1 MSFTSSAFRFLS
13 LPPEIRLSVYRAL
26 WLVPIRFSHEQ
37 HQEEAKQPIQ
47 ASHQLQLV
55 TTFKNLAGSCRQ
67 IRDELWYEFATRV
80 LPRTQIHLGSAYE
93 TPTPSP
99 AALTNHRIFKELQ
112 SSAYFAQNLQHV
124 SLHCSGCDDGRA
136 RYRPQIKPWACLKWL
151 TTLPNLRTMEVVFT
165 DPLYLPV
172 KQLTTAPIAPPPPSA
187 PGPVV
192 VEEAAAEEVPEEVPE
207 DERGPEYDDESDEEW
222 GPEWGSPEDQQ
233 GPNVF
238 DAFFCPDCWET
249 FTVLPESLEK
259 VVFRVWCP
267 ENPEDE
273 DHPDAADEMWEV
285 TEYFHRTR
293 IEEAAASRSGCWR
306 RFRGAVVDDSA
317 KPREYEF
324 PYHVGAIDVEWPL
337 SERL

>member
-1 MSFTSSAFRFLS
+1 MPSTSSAFRFLS

-26 WLVPIRFSHEQ
+26 WVVPIRFSHEQ

-99 AALTNHRIFKELQ
+99 VALTNHRIFKELQ
-112 SSAYFAQNLQHV
+112 SSAYFAQNLQH
-124 SLHCSGCDDGRA
+124 
-136 RYRPQIKPWACLKWL
+136 
-151 TTLPNLRTMEVVFT
+151 TMEVVFT
-165 DPLYLPV
+165 DPFYLPM
-172 KQLTTAPIAPPPPSA
+172 KQLTTAPIAPPLVPG
-187 PGPVV
+187 PGPVFAV
-192 VEEAAAEEVPEEVPE
+192 VEEEAAAEEAAQVQGDEEW
-207 DERGPEYDDESDEEW
+207 GPEYDDDDSSDEEW
-222 GPEWGSPEDQQ
+222 GPEWGSTEDQR
-233 GPNVF
+233 GADDF
-238 DAFFCPDCWET
+238 MDFFCDCWESFMT
-249 FTVLPESLEK
+249 LPESLEK
-259 VVFRVWCP
+259 VVFRVWCREDP
-267 ENPEDE
+267 NLDDE
-273 DHPDAADEMWEV
+273 DHPAAVDETWEV
-285 TEYFHRTR
+285 TEWFHRTR

-317 KPREYEF
+317 EPREYEF
-324 PYHVGAIDVEWPL
+324 PYHVGAVDVEWPL